1 MQNLHIEYIYCKH
14 LLGMEV
20 FDVDQ
25 SQLVQTFIDQIKAM
39 VEQNKKLIE
48 SNTEKDKQITALT
61 EEIGKL
67 TAQVEALTAKI
78 EELEHKKNSNNSS
91 KPPSEERLDK
101 PAPKSLRGKSDK
113 KQGGQLGHKGTGMK
127 IDRKPDQVEE
137 HIPEKCKECPR
148 RGQCSMKC
156 CDMRYEYD
164 VHVETKLIAH
174 KVMGCTCPLS
184 GEKVQGEFPSGITGT
199 KQYGAGVYALVN
211 TLLTVG
217 YVSVERTKQL
227 LTSLQIPISTGAI
240 QNILGKAADSAK
252 EAVERIKDR
261 ITGKE
266 VVHFDETGLRVAG
279 SLHWLHCA
287 CSGSWRFYT
296 VQKKRGEEGME
307 AMGVLPQYHGVAVHD
322 FWSSYKKFQNAIH
335 AMCCQHL
342 ERELVFAEETGKQ
355 EWAGK
360 LRKLLQ
366 SMCHAKNQ
374 LMADG
379 RTAFTDEEL
388 QQYMSRYDSIV
399 AQGLT
404 ANPLPERKPGKRGRL
419 KKGKIRC
426 LLERFQDC
434 KTDILRFATDWRV
447 PYTNNAAEQAIRFA
461 RVKEK
466 VSGCF
471 RTEKGAECFAS
482 VLSFISTAASHG
494 ISCFDACLSLRQGT
508 ALKLVK
514 GWQD

>member
-1 MQNLHIEYIYCKH
+1 MDQSELVWT
-14 LLGMEV
+14 L
-20 FDVDQ
+20 VDQ
-25 SQLVQTFIDQIKAM
+25 ISSM
-39 VEQNKKLIE
+39 VELNKKLEE
-48 SNTEKDKQITALT
+48 SNTEKDAEIAKLI
-61 EEIGKL
+61 EEVGKL
-67 TAQVEALTAKI
+67 TAQVAELTEKI
-78 EELEHKKNSNNSS
+78 EELTHKKNSNNSS

-101 PAPKSLRGKSDK
+101 PAPRSLRGKSDK
-113 KQGGQLGHKGTGMK
+113 KQGGQPGHKGTGMK
-127 IDRKPDQVEE
+127 VDRNPDVVEE
-137 HIPEKCKECPR
+137 YIPEKCKACPHR
-148 RGQCSMKC
+148 SQCSMKC
-156 CDMRYEYD
+156 CDTRYEYD

-184 GEKVQGEFPSGITGT
+184 GEKVRGDFPAGITGT
-199 KQYGAGVYALVN
+199 KQYGAGVFALVN

-217 YVSVERTKQL
+217 YVSVDRTKQL
-227 LTSLQIPISTGAI
+227 LSSLQIPISTGTI
-240 QNILGKAADSAK
+240 QSMLGKAAAAAGK
-252 EAVERIKDR
+252 AVERIKDR

-279 SLHWLHCA
+279 LLHWLHCA
-287 CSGSWRFYT
+287 CCGRWRYYT

-307 AMGVLPQYHGVAVHD
+307 AMGILPRFRGVAVHD
-322 FWSSYKKFQNAIH
+322 FWSSYKKFKNAFH

-355 EWAGK
+355 EWARL
-360 LRKLLQ
+360 LRELLQ
-366 SMCHAKNQ
+366 SMCHEKNQ
-374 LMADG
+374 LKAEG

-388 QQYMSRYDSIV
+388 QQYMLQYDSIV
-399 AQGLT
+399 AQGLS
-404 ANPLPERKPGKRGRL
+404 ANPLPERDPGKRGRP

-434 KTDILRFATDWRV
+434 KADILRFATDWRV

-471 RTEKGAECFAS
+471 RTENGAEQFAT
-482 VLSFISTAASHG
+482 VLSFISTAARHG

-508 ALKLVK
+508 ALKLVE